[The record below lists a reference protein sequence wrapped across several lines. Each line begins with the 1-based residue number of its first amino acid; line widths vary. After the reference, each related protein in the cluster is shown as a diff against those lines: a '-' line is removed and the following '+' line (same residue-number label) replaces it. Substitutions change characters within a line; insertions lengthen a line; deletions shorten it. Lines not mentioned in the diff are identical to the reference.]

1 MSNLEVEVETA
12 QVVEAEVK
20 KNKNQLFM
28 KKYLFAIILLVAGIS
43 YAQVKVTGVVKDSIG
58 EPLEMAN
65 VIALNKT
72 TNTLDSYGF
81 TDSKGNYKLTLKEN
95 TTYSIKAS
103 YIGNKT
109 SDVIINTKLTDIVKN
124 IILMPDN
131 TLEEVN
137 ITYKIPVTIKGDTL
151 VYDADSFKVG
161 TEKKLGDVLKRLP
174 GVEVNADGEIEVEGK
189 KVGKVLVE
197 GKEFFDGDSKIAV
210 QNIPAS
216 AIDKIQVLKN
226 FSEVGQLSGVQDNS
240 DNLALNI
247 RLKKGKKNFWFGEI
261 NAGFGD
267 NNRFVANPKLFF
279 YSPEYSINLIT
290 DMNNIG
296 KVPFT
301 RRDYFRFTGGF
312 RPGGGSG
319 TGFNVASSDIGFL
332 TLQNNRAKE
341 LESKFAAA
349 NFSYSPKKTL
359 DLSGFAIYS
368 NSKTEL
374 EQGSTRSYITNGF
387 TETTT
392 SNSSQESNLGLIKLS
407 ASYKPNVNKQFDYDI
422 FTKISD
428 QKENQLFTSS
438 QIPGNILQTQSQN
451 PFSVNQNMNYYYTL
465 NEKNIFALSAQ
476 HLWQDED
483 PFYNAN
489 LQQLSFANLLTLTT
503 PTNGN
508 SYDVSQ
514 NKRVKTNKLD
524 AKLDYYYVINSKSNL
539 NINFGATIS
548 NQQFNSNIF
557 ETLGGTQNSITT
569 PSTLNDV
576 EYAFNDLYAGFEY
589 KFITGIFTFT
599 QGGTLHSYSAK
610 NTQFGSV
617 RDDNFTEFL
626 PSASI
631 KLQLKKSET
640 LRLTYRKQI
649 NFTDINRVAEGY
661 VFNNYNRLY
670 SGNRNLESSYA
681 HNVNLNYFSFNMFN
695 YTNVFA
701 FINYSK
707 RENSVI
713 GSILPVGVD
722 QISTSINTA
731 FPNES
736 LSGRVNLQKTIGKL
750 KGTVGANVSLAK
762 STSTIA
768 SLRDTDNDPNTP
780 PVRVESERDSKSFSQ
795 TYNIGI
801 SSNFR
806 TAPNFDFGYNVT
818 ISDYDQGGN
827 ISKFY
832 THSPFLNLDVLFL
845 KNFTFTSRYTYN
857 NYKNETQ
864 TLNNYSFLDLDLTYQ
879 KKDSKWEYS
888 LEMTNAFNTTSIN
901 RDSTNAIFNSTS
913 TYVIQPRFAVF
924 TVKYNL

>member
-1 MSNLEVEVETA
+1 
-12 QVVEAEVK
+12 
-20 KNKNQLFM
+20 M
-28 KKYLFAIILLVAGIS
+28 KKYYFAIILLAAWS
-43 YAQVKVTGVVKDSIG
+43 SNAQIKLTGVVKDSVG

-72 TNTLDSYGF
+72 SNTLDSYGF

-109 SDVIINTKLTDIVKN
+109 SDVVINTKLVDIIKD
-124 IILMPDN
+124 IILMADN
-131 TLEEVN
+131 TLDEVN
-137 ITYKIPVTIKGDTL
+137 ITYKIPITIKGDTL

-161 TEKKLGDVLKRLP
+161 TEKKLGDILKRLP
-174 GVEVNADGEIEVEGK
+174 GVEVNSDGEVEVEGK
-189 KVGKVLVE
+189 KVGKILVE

-210 QNIPAS
+210 QNIPAN

-226 FSEVGQLSGVQDNS
+226 FSEVNQLSGVQDNS
-240 DNLALNI
+240 DNLAINI

-261 NAGFGD
+261 TAGVGGD
-267 NNRFVANPKLFF
+267 DRFVANPKLF
-279 YSPEYSINLIT
+279 YYNPKYSINLIT

-312 RPGGGSG
+312 RPGGSSG

-341 LESKFAAA
+341 IESKFAAA

-374 EQGSTRSYITNGF
+374 EQGSTRNYINNGF

-392 SNSSQESNLGLIKLS
+392 SNSSQESNLGLLKLS

-422 FTKISD
+422 FAKISD
-428 QKENQLFTSS
+428 QKENQLLTSS
-438 QIPGNILQTQSQN
+438 QISGNIIQKQNQN
-451 PFSVNQNMNYYYTL
+451 PFSLNQNLNYYYTL

-489 LQQLSFANLLTLTT
+489 LQQLSFANLLTLTAPANGT
-503 PTNGN
+503 PF
-508 SYDVSQ
+508 DVSQ

-524 AKLDYYYVINSKSNL
+524 AKLDYYYVINSKSN
-539 NINFGATIS
+539 INFNVGATLS
-548 NQQFNSNIF
+548 SQQFNSDIF
-557 ETLGGTQNSITT
+557 ERLNGSQNSITT
-569 PSTLNDV
+569 PSTINDV
-576 EYAFNDLYAGFEY
+576 EYQFNDLYAGLEY

-610 NTQFGSV
+610 NTQLGTV
-617 RDDNFTEFL
+617 RDDNFSEFL
-626 PSASI
+626 PSASV
-631 KLQLKKSET
+631 KVQLKKSET
-640 LRLTYRKQI
+640 LRLTYRKQVS
-649 NFTDINRVAEGY
+649 FTDINSVAEAY

-670 SGNRNLESSYA
+670 SGNRNLENSYA

-707 RENSVI
+707 RINSI
-713 GSILPVGVD
+713 TGSVLPVGVD
-722 QISTSINTA
+722 QISTSVNTI

-736 LSGRVNLQKTIGKL
+736 LSGSANLQKTVGRL
-750 KGTVGANVSLAK
+750 KGSLGARVSLSK
-762 STSTIA
+762 STNTIA
-768 SLRDTDNDPNTP
+768 ALRDTDNNPNTP
-780 PVRVESERDSKSFSQ
+780 PVRVEEERDSKSFSQ
-795 TYNIGI
+795 TYKVGI

-806 TAPNFDFGYNVT
+806 TAPNFDFGYDVAINN
-818 ISDYDQGGN
+818 YDQGGN
-827 ISKFY
+827 VNKFY
-832 THSPFLNLDVLFL
+832 THSPYLNLDVLFL

-857 NYKNETQ
+857 NYKNETR

-901 RDSTNAIFNSTS
+901 RDNTNAIFNSTS
-913 TYVIQPRFAVF
+913 NYVIQPRFTVF
-924 TVKYNL
+924 TIKYNL